1 MFYVKSDDGKKV
13 DIYGDELYTT
23 CPICGKEFTVDI
35 IELVKNDSDF
45 DICGTSIYCSECSK
59 EKNGNNVVYL

>member
-35 IELVKNDSDF
+35 IELVKVILIF
-45 DICGTSIYCSECSK
+45 VAQVYI
-59 EKNGNNVVYL
+59 VVSVQKRKTVIM

>member
-23 CPICGKEFTVDI
+23 CPICGKEFTVDRVAPVL
-35 IELVKNDSDF
+35 EVKYF
-45 DICGTSIYCSECSK
+45 RIG
-59 EKNGNNVVYL
+59 